1 MLAITARLACRRM
14 TPGHLAALSGSVA
27 QAQSMTA
34 KPYWDRKAVA
44 HAEMIEMLGAVTGD
58 PVLRRVAGLAAAW
71 THGLAVAAGPGADGI
86 ILGSRRRLLSHL
98 RSRDA
103 EAAGREIEH
112 HLRVLS
118 FMERLSGGGTGKAA
132 PAPCSAHR
140 EARPSA
146 GGPGPGV
153 LRPA

>member
-1 MLAITARLACRRM
+1 MTDEELIGMLAVTARLACRRM

-27 QAQSMTA
+27 QAQSVSA

-71 THGLAVAAGPGADGI
+71 THDLAVAAGPGADRI
-86 ILGSRRRLLSHL
+86 IVGSRRRLLSHL
-98 RSRDA
+98 RSGDA
-103 EAAGREIEH
+103 EAAGQEIEH

-118 FMERLSGGGTGKAA
+118 FMERLSRGGTGKA
-132 PAPCSAHR
+132 
-140 EARPSA
+140 
-146 GGPGPGV
+146 GPGH
-153 LRPA
+153 LRRAPRSAA